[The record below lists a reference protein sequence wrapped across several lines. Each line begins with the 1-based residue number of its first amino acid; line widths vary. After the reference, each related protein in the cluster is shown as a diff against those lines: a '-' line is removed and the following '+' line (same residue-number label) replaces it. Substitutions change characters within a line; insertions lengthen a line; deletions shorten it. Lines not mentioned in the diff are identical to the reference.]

1 MIFKDKK
8 NKTINNI
15 INKTSSIKNF
25 IINNMYKEII
35 SISDN
40 INNSITKIFKD
51 NSKKLIEKKTS
62 INDGLIFHLKNA
74 ICNSTHEKT
83 TSYLNINKQ
92 SNISRQAYENRSDL
106 FNYEQLKIIND
117 NLYSNNSYKN
127 NFNINDN
134 NEAINFID
142 GTNINI
148 YDKNSVNGYK
158 NINILGLTNNN
169 NNGFLFT
176 NDINNIK
183 QSESKLFYKLLN
195 VNSFEKNDI
204 IVVDR
209 YYFSKKFIKS
219 CNQKK
224 IKFIARIKSNSNV
237 VDKFN
242 IYLEDQ
248 QKKINNNQFDYK
260 CKYYDNNIRIITFK
274 SNNDYVHIA
283 TNIFNKK
290 KDINYFKNKYGNRW
304 NVEIYFK
311 HIKKNSSINKIT
323 SHKLKTINNIILSSS
338 INQIIIDRIIS
349 VYNKFNK
356 DKEKKIDITN
366 FYNLYSEKL
375 LYKIINKSLSEEEF
389 TNLIILSISFYKKKI
404 KKEKSTIRYAIMPY
418 YKWHYKFI
426 SNLNKKV
433 EEKID

>member
-1 MIFKDKK
+1 MDI
-8 NKTINNI
+8 
-15 INKTSSIKNF
+15 
-25 IINNMYKEII
+25 
-35 SISDN
+35 
-40 INNSITKIFKD
+40 
-51 NSKKLIEKKTS
+51 
-62 INDGLIFHLKNA
+62 
-74 ICNSTHEKT
+74 
-83 TSYLNINKQ
+83 
-92 SNISRQAYENRSDL
+92 
-106 FNYEQLKIIND
+106 
-117 NLYSNNSYKN
+117 
-127 NFNINDN
+127 
-134 NEAINFID
+134 
-142 GTNINI
+142 
-148 YDKNSVNGYK
+148 K

-224 IKFIARIKSNSNV
+224 IKFIARIKSISNA

-242 IYLEDQ
+242 IDLEDQ
-248 QKKINNNQFDYK
+248 QKKINYNKFDYK

>member
-242 IYLEDQ
+242 IYLENQ
-248 QKKINNNQFDYK
+248 QKKINYNQFDYK

>member
-248 QKKINNNQFDYK
+248 QKKNNNNQFDYK